1 VRVCETRR
9 FSATLSAIAAAGVL
23 SLVALDAADVATGG
37 TATHTVTIRVAVV
50 YSAVGVWRG
59 TFVSVL
65 PTGRVVDRGRVVER
79 PRQKLGADWA
89 ISRTLSS
96 TSGTL
101 RFFLRGPYTR
111 PLARLTW
118 TILSGTG
125 AYSGLKGTGGDVEHV
140 SDSSATARM
149 NGVPAQ

>member
-9 FSATLSAIAAAGVL
+9 LGGITGFALASVL
-23 SLVALDAADVATGG
+23 SLAALNAADVATGG
-37 TATHTVTIRVAVV
+37 SSTHTVTIRVAVV
-50 YSAVGVWRG
+50 YSAAGVWPG

-65 PTGRVVDRGRVVER
+65 PTGRVVDRGRAVER
-79 PRQKLGADWA
+79 PRRLGVDWA

-96 TSGTL
+96 KSGTL
-101 RFFLRGPYTR
+101 RFFVHGPYTR
-111 PLARLTW
+111 PLAKLTW

-125 AYSGLKGTGGDVEHV
+125 AYAGLRGTGTDVEHV

-149 NGVPAQ
+149 SGVPVR